1 MARKRTTE
9 TVEKKNGRP
18 RIDIDLNLLKNLAA
32 LGCSIEETA
41 QMLRNSGLQVDAKT
55 IQRRL
60 KEEPYRDAM
69 EQGVATRN
77 FKLRSTMVK
86 QSMLMN
92 SAGVQMSIY
101 LSKNFLGMTDKSS
114 LELMG
119 KDGGPIETRD
129 TSARETIASRI
140 ARIAARQRADGDPA
154 GPDGK

>member
-1 MARKRTTE
+1 
-9 TVEKKNGRP
+9 
-18 RIDIDLNLLKNLAA
+18 
-32 LGCSIEETA
+32 
-41 QMLRNSGLQVDAKT
+41 MLRNSGLQVDAKT

-60 KEEPYRDAM
+60 KEEPYRDAID
-69 EQGVATRN
+69 QGIAARN
-77 FKLRSTMVK
+77 VKLRSQMVK

-129 TSARETIASRI
+129 TSARETITSRI
-140 ARIAARQRADGDPA
+140 ARIAARQRSGGDPS
-154 GPDGK
+154 GPDGE